1 MLIGGFRGY
10 CFPCAAKEANMAEEK
25 KPEPPKQPKPP
36 PKEDEAHRNRA
47 PEGQPATVVIPPNQR

>member
-1 MLIGGFRGY
+1 
-10 CFPCAAKEANMAEEK
+10 MAEEK